1 MLAFESTG
9 RRRTAGT
16 TESRAKSQRGLQH
29 WGDEFGVE
37 GPSTWCLKLPWIKC
51 ALQGNEPEW
60 SSFWRAELP
69 NLSSS

>member
-29 WGDEFGVE
+29 WGDERV
-37 GPSTWCLKLPWIKC
+37 
-51 ALQGNEPEW
+51 W
-60 SSFWRAELP
+60 SRGSINVVFEITLDKVCVAGKRA
-69 NLSSS
+69 